1 MQPELAALSS
11 SLSLQTPGP
20 TALSG
25 VSNISGESFKVGFG
39 MTIFGRSEVVEWKE
53 FEGASVCQLTE
64 CIEMIEEVVEQSV
77 RYCLNFPDQEI
88 CRGGAVT
95 VHCTVVK
102 VLSVQL

>member
-1 MQPELAALSS
+1 
-11 SLSLQTPGP
+11 
-20 TALSG
+20 
-25 VSNISGESFKVGFG
+25 

-95 VHCTVVK
+95 VHC
-102 VLSVQL
+102 SGQ